1 MEFVFTFSW
10 SSGET
15 FIKIRSENV
24 GLFARFCRNNFVLDP
39 FEIEVDD
46 DIIEKA
52 LVLQAKVVFLSHG
65 YSTCSRGWILAIF
78 FDFVASL

>member
-1 MEFVFTFSW
+1 MEFVFALSW
-10 SSGET
+10 SSCET

-24 GLFARFCRNNFVLDP
+24 GLFARFCRNDFVLDP

-52 LVLQAKVVFLSHG
+52 LVLQAKVIFLSHG
-65 YSTCSRGWILAIF
+65 NCTSSRSWILAIF
-78 FDFVASL
+78 FDLIASL